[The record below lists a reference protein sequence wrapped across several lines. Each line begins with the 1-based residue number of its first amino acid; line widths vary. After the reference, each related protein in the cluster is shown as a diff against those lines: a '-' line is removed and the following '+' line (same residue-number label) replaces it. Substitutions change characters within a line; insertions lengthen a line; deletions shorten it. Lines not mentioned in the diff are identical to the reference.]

1 MPHCRPRQA
10 SQSTQTITQ
19 TSPFACTAALLT
31 CSPAAAPRRT
41 HTSSCTGCM
50 VDAPPLRL
58 EGCKQPEFPHHL
70 HYSTCSPPSDTTTC
84 RRTGSDQQVRQR
96 CLFCA
101 MLANPEYLPRQAW
114 DKRRKKLNTRRFR
127 TGRKRPA
134 ADGAPRPGWY
144 VKTVC
149 FSHLC
154 IEIINLPR
162 QARDKC
168 RKTQYQMRFLS
179 GTAMV
184 VSKAAARG
192 AIAATML
199 MPLC

>member
-1 MPHCRPRQA
+1 
-10 SQSTQTITQ
+10 
-19 TSPFACTAALLT
+19 
-31 CSPAAAPRRT
+31 
-41 HTSSCTGCM
+41 M

-96 CLFCA
+96 CIFCA

-154 IEIINLPR
+154 IEIIILPR
-162 QARDKC
+162 QVRDKC
-168 RKTQYQMRFLS
+168 RKTQNQMRFLS
-179 GTAMV
+179 GTVMV
-184 VSKAAARG
+184 VSTAAARG

-199 MPLC
+199 HVTPSRMRAALRSSRVTRGLVNRAAVPYPKRCRMKAFILEQIDFSI

>member
-1 MPHCRPRQA
+1 MRTKAAPRRSPPKSRRAARARRLPVCGASGASGAQVASSPPQGGPRGKEVATAVVARSMASRELPHCRPRQA
-10 SQSTQTITQ
+10 SQPTQTITQ

-101 MLANPEYLPRQAW
+101 MLANPEYLPRQA
-114 DKRRKKLNTRRFR
+114 
-127 TGRKRPA
+127 
-134 ADGAPRPGWY
+134 
-144 VKTVC
+144 
-149 FSHLC
+149 
-154 IEIINLPR
+154 
-162 QARDKC
+162 
-168 RKTQYQMRFLS
+168 
-179 GTAMV
+179 
-184 VSKAAARG
+184 
-192 AIAATML
+192 
-199 MPLC
+199 